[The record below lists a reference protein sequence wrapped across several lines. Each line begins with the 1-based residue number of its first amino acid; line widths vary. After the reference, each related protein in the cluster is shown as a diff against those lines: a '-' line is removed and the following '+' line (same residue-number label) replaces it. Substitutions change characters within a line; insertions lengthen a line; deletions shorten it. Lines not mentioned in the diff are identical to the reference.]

1 MRKNVRLFSSPIIIE
16 EALYLADRIIVLT
29 NCPATVKKEYVIDLP
44 RPRNLVSEKFLAL
57 RKEITGILDNSQG
70 N

>member
-29 NCPATVKKEYVIDLP
+29 NCTATVKKEYVIDLP